1 MGALLNWFL
10 DDSYAEWMI
19 INMYLFWIWST
30 KHFNMYCALVMGKIP
45 WPSKNLYTMCLRIQ
59 RSYFVQSHLIADVIH
74 SWILV
79 DYCSSFLFLFL
90 FSFLPL
96 LPFIFSQDLKV
107 TYMNM
112 WNKAADSRRT
122 MTTSS
127 VCELAGWLAE
137 ALWYISLQIVL
148 NFTHFTVPVVF
159 CDITMAVLCLSL
171 SV

>member
-79 DYCSSFLFLFL
+79 DYCSSFLFLFCFL
-90 FSFLPL
+90 FFLCFL
-96 LPFIFSQDLKV
+96 SYSHRTLKLH
-107 TYMNM
+107 T
-112 WNKAADSRRT
+112 WI
-122 MTTSS
+122 
-127 VCELAGWLAE
+127 CEIKQQIPEGPWPHLQYVNWLAGWLK
-137 ALWYISLQIVL
+137 LYGIYHSK
-148 NFTHFTVPVVF
+148 
-159 CDITMAVLCLSL
+159 
-171 SV
+171 